1 MSEPASLPS
10 YPEQEMAIWIEITK
24 LEGLVYSCEKGKLV
38 GERTPA
44 EVPLHLRKGDEEM
57 MVA

>member
-1 MSEPASLPS
+1 LPS